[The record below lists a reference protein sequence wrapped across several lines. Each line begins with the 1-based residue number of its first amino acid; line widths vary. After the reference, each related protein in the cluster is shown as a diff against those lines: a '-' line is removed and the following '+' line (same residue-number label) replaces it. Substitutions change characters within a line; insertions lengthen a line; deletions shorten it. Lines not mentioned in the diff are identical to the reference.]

1 MSKTLYASFVDAA
14 LAVKA
19 SGALLDEGVRKE
31 DISVISKETGNSTD
45 PNHPAQMYTQN
56 RGIFEKNT
64 NDRVMIENTANTSN
78 NLNPSVVRDENM
90 AGISSDPNHPTEV
103 YSQSGQLFERNAD
116 EREKTENTAKHGLST
131 TTSGDAAVGAAKGAG
146 IGLGVGIIAALAA
159 IFIPGV
165 GLVIGGGA
173 LATAVAAAVGTT
185 VAGAVVGGVDGYLID
200 QGVPQE
206 AAIDYN
212 HAYENGGA
220 VLAVHVPSNSVDE
233 FTVQSILAKYNAS
246 NVSTYPDL
254 AVTR

>member
-1 MSKTLYASFVDAA
+1 MSKTLYASFIDAE

-31 DISVISKETGNSTD
+31 DISVISKEKGESTD
-45 PNHPAQMYTQN
+45 PNHPAQMYT
-56 RGIFEKNT
+56 T
-64 NDRVMIENTANTSN
+64 D
-78 NLNPSVVRDENM
+78 
-90 AGISSDPNHPTEV
+90 
-103 YSQSGQLFERNAD
+103 GQLFERNAD
-116 EREKTENTAKHGLST
+116 EREKTENAAKHGLST

-146 IGLGVGIIAALAA
+146 IGLGVGVLAALAA

-165 GLVIGGGA
+165 GLVLGGGA

-185 VAGAVVGGVDGYLID
+185 VAGAVVGGVDGYLVD

-220 VLAVHVPSNSVDE
+220 ILAVHVPSNGIDE
-233 FTVQSILAKYNAS
+233 FAVQSILAKYNAS
-246 NVSTYPDL
+246 NVSTYPDM